1 MASSGTFCTG
11 SITINRSVAFRA
23 VLNWNTNSLLVIRH
37 FLSHQPQGLTQLDAQ
52 GNTILHFLALDGN
65 ANALEQLFKGGLL
78 TNKDL
83 RSGNSRGD
91 TVLHEAARFGKCKVA
106 KMILEKETALLSAR
120 NHLGETP
127 LYAAAA
133 CGRKEVFDMLKEKVD
148 GEEVILRRND
158 GCTVLHAAVTGE
170 HYSLALDI
178 MEIFPNLAL
187 AHDENG
193 NTAMH
198 VLAKQPLS
206 FESGSSYSLTNIG
219 CRPFIPLQFLRCLVY
234 LCIPSQVKMS
244 KFSGDVENPH
254 QNRLTIAQ
262 SKRGLVEQLT
272 TGYRRIIRVVFW
284 LRGFDEVK
292 QKHAHALELAKR
304 LIAKQEDWSQYTNC
318 EHSNFKF
325 GISGEKNR
333 MRNPLMLA
341 AENSIQ
347 ELVEKIIEKFPDAA
361 YTIDGNGK
369 NIFHIAVEQ
378 KDEKMYEFLKR
389 NVRRDGMVE
398 ALDNEGN
405 TILHLATKKGNSPRV
420 LLGHLNQMA
429 WDVCWLKRVWYDSPP
444 HFQYIRNS
452 TGKTAS
458 EIFEENHS
466 DLRQNAEKALKD
478 MNSGLLLTS
487 ALIGTVNYAAVFTIP
502 GGIDQDRKSPYF
514 SHPILYHSP
523 REKDLLLFLW
533 YTGVGLFSSLLAL
546 VAMVA
551 IQLSRFCSN
560 DFYMALPYRFVAA
573 LTSLFVSTVFTIAA
587 CFKAYNILD
596 IKFNINVFMGPAFLV
611 LCLFYFDTV
620 YLTLNYMY
628 FALRCSFSYRGQEM
642 SETSELL
649 GRGF

>member
-1 MASSGTFCTG
+1 MARSGTVCSH
-11 SITINRSVAFRA
+11 SITINRSAAFRA
-23 VLNWNTNSLLVIRH
+23 ALNWNADSLSVISD
-37 FLSHQPQGLTQLDAQ
+37 FLRHQPQGLTQLDVQ

-65 ANALEQLFKGGLL
+65 ANALRQLFEGGLL
-78 TNKDL
+78 TNQDL
-83 RSGNSRGD
+83 RTGNSRGD
-91 TVLHEAARFGKCKVA
+91 TVLHEAARFGKRDVA
-106 KMILEKETALLSAR
+106 EMILDKEKDLLSAR
-120 NHLGETP
+120 NNLGETP
-127 LYAAAA
+127 LYTAAAS
-133 CGRKEVFDMLKEKVD
+133 GTEEVFDLLQANI
-148 GEEVILRRND
+148 GREEVILRRDD

-170 HYSLALDI
+170 HYSLALEIMDI
-178 MEIFPNLAL
+178 FSNLAL
-187 AHDENG
+187 AHDKNG
-193 NTAMH
+193 NSALH

-206 FESGSSYSLTNIG
+206 FKSGSSYSLTNIG

-234 LCIPSQVKMS
+234 LCIPSQVNMS
-244 KFSGDVENPH
+244 KFSGDVEDPR
-254 QNRLTIAQ
+254 QNGRTLSQ
-262 SKRGLVEQLT
+262 SKRGLVEKLIT
-272 TGYRRIIRVVFW
+272 VAFW

-292 QKHAHALELAKR
+292 QKHALALELAKR

-325 GISGEKNR
+325 VISGENNR
-333 MRNPLMLA
+333 MRNPLMVA

-347 ELVEKIIEKFPDAA
+347 ELVEKILKKFPDAA

-452 TGKTAS
+452 DGKTAS

-466 DLRQNAEKALKD
+466 DLRENAEKALKD
-478 MNSGLLLTS
+478 MNSSLMLTS

-514 SHPILYHSP
+514 SQPILYHSHN
-523 REKDLLLFLW
+523 EKDLLLFLW

-546 VAMVA
+546 VAMIG

-560 DFYMALPYRFVAA
+560 DFYMALPFRFVAA
-573 LTSLFVSTVFTIAA
+573 LTSLLVSTIFTITA

-596 IKFNINVFMGPAFLV
+596 IKFNINVFMGPAFYV
-611 LCLFYFDTV
+611 LCLIYFDTV
-620 YLTLNYMY
+620 YLTLKCMY
-628 FALRCSFSYRGQEM
+628 FALCGWFSYRGQEM

>member
-11 SITINRSVAFRA
+11 STTINRSAAFRA
-23 VLNWNTNSLLVIRH
+23 ALNWNTNSLLVIRH
-37 FLSHQPQGLTQLDAQ
+37 FLSHQPQGLTQLDVQ

-65 ANALEQLFKGGLL
+65 ANALKQLFEGDLL
-78 TNKDL
+78 TNQDL
-83 RSGNSRGD
+83 RTGNSRGD
-91 TVLHEAARFGKCKVA
+91 TVLHEAARFGKRDVA
-106 KMILEKETALLSAR
+106 EMILEKDRDLLSAR

-127 LYAAAA
+127 LYTAAA
-133 CGRKEVFDMLKEKVD
+133 CGREEVFDLLKKKFG

-158 GCTVLHAAVTGE
+158 GCTVLHAAVTAE

-234 LCIPSQVKMS
+234 LW
-244 KFSGDVENPH
+244 
-254 QNRLTIAQ
+254 
-262 SKRGLVEQLT
+262 
-272 TGYRRIIRVVFW
+272 YRRIIRVVFW

-292 QKHAHALELAKR
+292 QKHAHALELAKM

-318 EHSNFKF
+318 EHSNFKV

-333 MRNPLMLA
+333 MRNPLILA

-378 KDEKMYEFLKR
+378 KDEKMYSFLKR
-389 NVRRDGMVE
+389 KVKSNGMVE
-398 ALDNEGN
+398 ALDSEGN

-478 MNSGLLLTS
+478 MNSGLMLTS

-573 LTSLFVSTVFTIAA
+573 LTSLFVSTVFTITA

-596 IKFNINVFMGPAFLV
+596 IKFNINVFMGPAFFV
-611 LCLFYFDTV
+611 LSLFYFDTV
-620 YLTLNYMY
+620 YLTLNYLY
-628 FALRCSFSYRGQEM
+628 FALRCSFSYKGQEM

>member
-1 MASSGTFCTG
+1 MASSGTFCT
-11 SITINRSVAFRA
+11 SDTISHSVAFRA
-23 VLNWNTNSLLVIRH
+23 VLNWNSHSLSVIRR
-37 FLSHQPQGLTQLDAQ
+37 FLSHQPQGLTQLDVQ

-65 ANALEQLFKGGLL
+65 ANALKQLFEGRLL
-78 TNKDL
+78 TNQDL
-83 RSGNSRGD
+83 RTGNSRGD
-91 TVLHEAARFGKCKVA
+91 TVLHEAARFGKRDVA
-106 KMILEKETALLSAR
+106 EMILEKEKDLLSAR
-120 NHLGETP
+120 NNLGETP
-127 LYAAAA
+127 LYTAAE
-133 CGRKEVFDMLKEKVD
+133 CGMEAVFDLLQANVGM
-148 GEEVILRRND
+148 EEVILRRND
-158 GCTVLHAAVTGE
+158 GCTVLHAAVTRE

-193 NTAMH
+193 NSTLH

-206 FESGSSYSLTNIG
+206 FKSGSSYSLTNIG
-219 CRPFIPLQFLRCLVY
+219 SRSFILLQFLQCLVY

-244 KFSGDVENPH
+244 KFFGDVEDPR
-254 QNRLTIAQ
+254 QNGLTIAQ
-262 SKRGLVEQLT
+262 SKRDLIEKLT

-284 LRGFDEVK
+284 LKGFDEVK
-292 QKHAHALELAKR
+292 QKHALALELAKR
-304 LIAKQEDWSQYTNC
+304 LKAKQEDWSQYTNC

-325 GISGEKNR
+325 GISGENNR

-398 ALDNEGN
+398 ALANEGN

-452 TGKTAS
+452 AGKTAS

-466 DLRQNAEKALKD
+466 DLRENAKKELKD
-478 MNSGLLLTS
+478 MNNGLMLTS
-487 ALIGTVNYAAVFTIP
+487 ALIGTVNYAAIFTIP

-514 SHPILYHSP
+514 SQPILYHSH

-533 YTGVGLFSSLLAL
+533 YTDQRLLHGLAVQVRGCSDCIIRLHSLHNRRVLHS
-546 VAMVA
+546 
-551 IQLSRFCSN
+551 IQYPGRQIQHKCVHGTGIFRVVP
-560 DFYMALPYRFVAA
+560 FFFR
-573 LTSLFVSTVFTIAA
+573 
-587 CFKAYNILD
+587 
-596 IKFNINVFMGPAFLV
+596 
-611 LCLFYFDTV
+611 LCIPD
-620 YLTLNYMY
+620 
-628 FALRCSFSYRGQEM
+628 
-642 SETSELL
+642 SELHV
-649 GRGF
+649 FCFV